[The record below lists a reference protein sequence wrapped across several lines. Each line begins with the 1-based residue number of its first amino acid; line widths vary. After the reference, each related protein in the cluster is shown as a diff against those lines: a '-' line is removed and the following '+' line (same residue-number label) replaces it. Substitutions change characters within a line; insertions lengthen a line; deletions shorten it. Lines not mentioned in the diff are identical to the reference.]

1 MAGIGGIIPSAQC
14 LCGPKGPDENVSTC
28 IPALQGG
35 IPFFVIGAEVHG
47 AIAILWRAR
56 RAMSAQKSRNFKNEK
71 STIERALVEMDAIG
85 RCKRLVFRR
94 THADLCFK
102 VI

>member
-14 LCGPKGPDENVSTC
+14 LCGPKGPDENVSAC

-56 RAMSAQKSRNFKNEK
+56 RAMSAQKSQNFKNEK

-85 RCKRLVFRR
+85 RCKRLVFPG
-94 THADLCFK
+94 THADLCFT

>member
-14 LCGPKGPDENVSTC
+14 LCGPKGPDENVSAC

-47 AIAILWRAR
+47 AIAILWRGGAR
-56 RAMSAQKSRNFKNEK
+56 SSAQKSRNFKNEK

-94 THADLCFK
+94 THADLCFT

>member
-14 LCGPKGPDENVSTC
+14 LCGPKGPDENVSAC

-56 RAMSAQKSRNFKNEK
+56 RAMSAQKSRNFKYEK
-71 STIERALVEMDAIG
+71 STTERALVEMDAIG